1 MEVPAELKAAFESLV
16 LDDLTLRHKYASFSA
31 AIHDEQK
38 ALAVKAQDVW
48 KEARQVMNL
57 GEGEYSYNDGVITP
71 AK

>member
-38 ALAVKAQDVW
+38 ALAVKA
-48 KEARQVMNL
+48 
-57 GEGEYSYNDGVITP
+57 
-71 AK
+71 